1 MNYALLV
8 YMNFS
13 SQDFNHSLR
22 NMVSCLFAL
31 HFPFITFFMFLSISL
46 SNGEDANY
54 TACSRTYS
62 CGKLQNIGYPFW
74 GDNRPK
80 YCGIPELM
88 LNCYAGEGPPHTIM
102 NVIRNYNKYVSYSA
116 LTVLWINTHSYT
128 ISFSLQNR
136 LNTCYVQSSKG
147 VALLQTLK
155 PDTNT
160 RNITL
165 FYSCNRSLIDISFSR
180 NQHFYAFNCSNIDY
194 TNGSAYYFVQ
204 QSDISKMAK
213 LALCGNNV
221 TFLVNKRGLDE
232 LKRTNYSS
240 LSVLTEWPVT
250 MNYTTH
256 FSACSECK
264 KSGGRCGSSGDLV
277 SYSST
282 FLCYCRDGQQPSVC
296 QNNSEFF
303 LHGVLVILYINA
315 VFGNDNFIW
324 KSKIGLN
331 LVFG

>member
-1 MNYALLV
+1 
-8 YMNFS
+8 
-13 SQDFNHSLR
+13 
-22 NMVSCLFAL
+22 MVSCFFAL
-31 HFPFITFFMFLSISL
+31 HFLFITFLIFLSISL
-46 SNGEDANY
+46 SNGENANY
-54 TACSRTYS
+54 TACSGTYS

-88 LNCYAGEGPPHTIM
+88 LNCYTGEGHSYTIM

-116 LTVLWINTHSYT
+116 LTVLAIDTHSNT
-128 ISFSLQNR
+128 MSFSLKNR
-136 LNTCYVQSSKG
+136 FNTCYVQSPKD

-155 PDTNT
+155 PDSNT

-165 FYSCNRSLIDISFSR
+165 FYSCNHSLIDISFSR

-204 QSDISKMAK
+204 QSDISRMAK
-213 LALCGNNV
+213 SALCRNHV

-232 LKRTNYSS
+232 LKRTSYSS

-250 MNYTTH
+250 MNYTAN

-277 SYSST
+277 SYTST

-296 QNNSEFF
+296 QNHSEFF
-303 LHGVLVILYINA
+303 LHGVLVIQFINA
-315 VFGNDNFIW
+315 MFGNANFIW
-324 KSKIGLN
+324 KSEIGFN